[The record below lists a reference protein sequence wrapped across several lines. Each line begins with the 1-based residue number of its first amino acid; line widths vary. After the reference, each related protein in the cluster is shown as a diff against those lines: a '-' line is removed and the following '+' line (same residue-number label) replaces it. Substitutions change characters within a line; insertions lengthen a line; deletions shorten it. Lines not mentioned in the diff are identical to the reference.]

1 VSVEADGPKRIG
13 REDLRSLAIGATATI
28 VTPLPQFLTGAM
40 AVQMTGDLRFGA
52 GLLGVAIA
60 LNRAGQGVSSLFL
73 GRLADELGSTRALRL
88 AMWISAFTS
97 IGIATTARNFASLA
111 AWLFVASFAHA
122 LSQPA
127 SNRLLSRRVRPG
139 RLGTAFGL
147 KQSATPASTML
158 AGFAVPVFAVG
169 VGWRWAFVATAV
181 MALALVVTLSRRLP
195 ALAGNGPA
203 APAGAVTPGGS
214 KGSARSAR
222 NERVRIPFSPF
233 LGLTSVAFGLVLAG
247 NVVVPSFYVGSAV
260 EAGTRVELAGFLLG
274 VASVAAIV
282 TRIVSG
288 LACDHLIRRPLL
300 LVAALVAF
308 GGAGILL
315 LATGDPRLMSI
326 GVIMAVVGTWGFNA
340 VFWYAIVRAYPQA
353 PGSITGLLSPGG
365 QAGATLGVL
374 SFGFLV
380 ERFGYGTSWT
390 IAAVTAFVAAIA
402 MVAASVVLERSAR
415 PTGLENGGAGADSA
429 P

>member
-1 VSVEADGPKRIG
+1 VSAADGGPERRIS
-13 REDLRSLAIGATATI
+13 REEIRSLAIGATATI

-52 GLLGVAIA
+52 GLLGAAIA
-60 LNRAGQGVSSLFL
+60 INRAGQGISSLFL

-88 AMWISAFTS
+88 AMWISAVTS

-111 AWLFVASFAHA
+111 AWLFVASLAHA

-181 MALALVVTLSRRLP
+181 MALVLVVTLTRRMP
-195 ALAGNGPA
+195 ALPTPPEGEVVLQGRA
-203 APAGAVTPGGS
+203 AKAA
-214 KGSARSAR
+214 KKQQ
-222 NERVRIPFSPF
+222 RVRIPFSPF
-233 LGLTSVAFGLVLAG
+233 LVLTSFAFGLVLAG

-260 EAGTRVELAGFLLG
+260 EAGTRVEFAGFLLG
-274 VASVAAIV
+274 LASVAAIA
-282 TRIVSG
+282 TRILSG

-308 GGAGILL
+308 GGLGILL
-315 LATGDPRLMSI
+315 LATGDAQLMNY

-380 ERFGYGTSWT
+380 ERFGYATSWT
-390 IAAVTAFVAAIA
+390 LAAAAAFLSAIA
-402 MVAASVVLERSAR
+402 MVAASVLLERNPTA
-415 PTGLENGGAGADSA
+415 TGLEPDAGGDAAH
-429 P
+429 

>member
-1 VSVEADGPKRIG
+1 MSASEDGPQQRIG
-13 REDLRSLAIGATATI
+13 RAEIRSLAIGATATI

-52 GLLGVAIA
+52 GLLGAAIA
-60 LNRAGQGVSSLFL
+60 INRAGQGISSLFL

-88 AMWISAFTS
+88 AMWISAVS
-97 IGIATTARNFASLA
+97 SVGIATTARNFASLA
-111 AWLFVASFAHA
+111 AWLFVASLAHA

-169 VGWRWAFVATAV
+169 VGWRWSFVATAV
-181 MALALVVTLSRRLP
+181 MALALVVTLTRRMP
-195 ALAGNGPA
+195 ALPGRPDGEGVLDAKEARA
-203 APAGAVTPGGS
+203 A
-214 KGSARSAR
+214 KKQ
-222 NERVRIPFSPF
+222 ERVRIPFSPF
-233 LGLTSVAFGLVLAG
+233 LLLTSVAFGLVLAG

-260 EAGTRVELAGFLLG
+260 EAGTRVELAGLLLG

-282 TRIVSG
+282 TRILSG

-300 LVAALVAF
+300 LVASLVAF
-308 GGAGILL
+308 GGVGILL
-315 LATGDPRLMSI
+315 LATGDPRLMGF
-326 GVIMAVVGTWGFNA
+326 GVLMAVVGTWGFNA

-380 ERFGYGTSWT
+380 ERYGYATSWSL
-390 IAAVTAFVAAIA
+390 AAGASFLAAIA
-402 MVAASVVLERSAR
+402 MVAASIMLERDPTA
-415 PTGLENGGAGADSA
+415 TGLEPSGGSDAAH
-429 P
+429 

>member
-1 VSVEADGPKRIG
+1 
-13 REDLRSLAIGATATI
+13 
-28 VTPLPQFLTGAM
+28 
-40 AVQMTGDLRFGA
+40 
-52 GLLGVAIA
+52 
-60 LNRAGQGVSSLFL
+60 
-73 GRLADELGSTRALRL
+73 
-88 AMWISAFTS
+88 MWISAFTS
-97 IGIATTARNFASLA
+97 VGIATTARNFAGLA

-181 MALALVVTLSRRLP
+181 MALALIITLTRRLP
-195 ALAGNGPA
+195 PLPGSA
-203 APAGAVTPGGS
+203 AGAAAAGGTN
-214 KGSARSAR
+214 GAARPAR

-233 LGLTSVAFGLVLAG
+233 LLLTSVAFGLVLAG

-274 VASVAAIV
+274 AASLAAIV
-282 TRIVSG
+282 TRILSG

-315 LATGDPRLMSI
+315 LATGEPALMNV
-326 GVIMAVVGTWGFNA
+326 GVVMAVVGTWGFNA
-340 VFWYAIVRAYPQA
+340 VFWYAIVKAYPQA

-390 IAAVTAFVAAIA
+390 IAAITAFVAALA
-402 MVAASVVLERSAR
+402 MVAASILLERSPAA
-415 PTGLENGGAGADSA
+415 TGLEGGDGRDGSAG
-429 P
+429 

>member
-1 VSVEADGPKRIG
+1 MSAGEGSGRQRIG
-13 REDLRSLAIGATATI
+13 PAEIRSLVIGASATI

-40 AVQMTGDLRFGA
+40 AVQMTSDLRFGA
-52 GLLGVAIA
+52 ALLGVAIA
-60 LNRAGQGVSSLFL
+60 INRAGQGISSLFL
-73 GRLADELGSTRALRL
+73 GRLADQLGSTRALRL
-88 AMWISAFTS
+88 AMWISAITS
-97 IGIATTARNFASLA
+97 LGIATTARNFASLA

-147 KQSATPASTML
+147 KQSATPMSTML

-181 MALALVVTLSRRLP
+181 MALALVVTLTRRLP
-195 ALAGNGPA
+195 ALPANGAAVQGGAGTTGAAA
-203 APAGAVTPGGS
+203 APV
-214 KGSARSAR
+214 RS
-222 NERVRIPFSPF
+222 ERVRIPFSPF
-233 LGLTSVAFGLVLAG
+233 LLLTSVAFGLVLAG

-260 EAGTRVELAGFLLG
+260 EAGTRVEVAGFLLG
-274 VASVAAIV
+274 AASVAAIV
-282 TRIVSG
+282 VRILSG
-288 LACDHLIRRPLL
+288 LACDHLVRRPLL

-315 LATGDPRLMSI
+315 LATGEPRLMNV
-326 GVIMAVVGTWGFNA
+326 GVVMAVVGTWGFNA

-374 SFGFLV
+374 AFGFLV
-380 ERFGYGTSWT
+380 ERFGYGPSWT
-390 IAAVTAFVAAIA
+390 IAAGMAFTSAVA
-402 MVAASVVLERSAR
+402 MVAASVLLERSPSA
-415 PTGLENGGAGADSA
+415 TGLDGSEGGTG

>member
-1 VSVEADGPKRIG
+1 M
-13 REDLRSLAIGATATI
+13 RSLAVGAFATI

-40 AVQMTGDLRFGA
+40 AVQMTSDLRFGA
-52 GLLGVAIA
+52 GLLGAAIA
-60 LNRAGQGVSSLFL
+60 INRAGQGISSLFL

-88 AMWISAFTS
+88 AMWISAVS
-97 IGIATTARNFASLA
+97 SVGIAATARNFASLA
-111 AWLFVASFAHA
+111 AWLFIASLAHA

-147 KQSATPASTML
+147 KQAATPASTML

-181 MALALVVTLSRRLP
+181 MALALVVTLTRRMP
-195 ALAGNGPA
+195 ALAVLSAGEEALEGRA
-203 APAGAVTPGGS
+203 ARAA
-214 KGSARSAR
+214 KKQQ
-222 NERVRIPFSPF
+222 RVRIPFSPF
-233 LGLTSVAFGLVLAG
+233 LVLTSVAFGLVLAG

-260 EAGTRVELAGFLLG
+260 EAGTRVELAGLLLG
-274 VASVAAIV
+274 VASVAAIA
-282 TRIVSG
+282 TRILSG

-300 LVAALVAF
+300 LVASLIAF
-308 GGAGILL
+308 GGLGILL
-315 LATGDPRLMSI
+315 LATGESRLMNF

-380 ERFGYGTSWT
+380 ERFGYATSWNL
-390 IAAVTAFVAAIA
+390 AAGAAFLAAIA
-402 MVAASVVLERSAR
+402 MVAASVLLERNPAV
-415 PTGLENGGAGADSA
+415 TGLEPGAVGDATH
-429 P
+429 

>member
-1 VSVEADGPKRIG
+1 M
-13 REDLRSLAIGATATI
+13 RSLAVGAFATI

-40 AVQMTGDLRFGA
+40 AVQMTSDLRFGA
-52 GLLGVAIA
+52 GLLGAAIA
-60 LNRAGQGVSSLFL
+60 INRAGQGISSLFL

-88 AMWISAFTS
+88 AMWISAVS
-97 IGIATTARNFASLA
+97 SVGIAATARNFASLA
-111 AWLFVASFAHA
+111 AWLFIASLAHA

-147 KQSATPASTML
+147 KQAATPASTML

-181 MALALVVTLSRRLP
+181 MALALVVTLTRRMP
-195 ALAGNGPA
+195 ALAVLSAGEEALEGRA
-203 APAGAVTPGGS
+203 ARAA
-214 KGSARSAR
+214 KKQQ
-222 NERVRIPFSPF
+222 RVRIPFSPF
-233 LGLTSVAFGLVLAG
+233 LVLTSVAFGLVLAG

-274 VASVAAIV
+274 VASVAAIA
-282 TRIVSG
+282 TRILSG

-300 LVAALVAF
+300 LVASLIAF
-308 GGAGILL
+308 GGLGILL
-315 LATGDPRLMSI
+315 LATGESRLMNF

-380 ERFGYGTSWT
+380 ERFGYATSWNL
-390 IAAVTAFVAAIA
+390 AAGAAFLAAIA
-402 MVAASVVLERSAR
+402 MVAASVLLERNPAV
-415 PTGLENGGAGADSA
+415 TGLEPGAVGDATH
-429 P
+429 

>member
-1 VSVEADGPKRIG
+1 VSETGDGPQRIG
-13 REDLRSLAIGATATI
+13 RAEIRSLVIGATATV

-60 LNRAGQGVSSLFL
+60 INRAGQGISSLFL

-97 IGIATTARNFASLA
+97 VGIATTARNFASLA

-181 MALALVVTLSRRLP
+181 MALALVVTLTRRLP
-195 ALAGNGPA
+195 PLP
-203 APAGAVTPGGS
+203 
-214 KGSARSAR
+214 GSAVGAAAAGGTNGAARPAR

-233 LGLTSVAFGLVLAG
+233 LLLTSVAFGLVLAG

-274 VASVAAIV
+274 AASLAAIV
-282 TRIVSG
+282 TRILSG

-315 LATGDPRLMSI
+315 LATGEPALMNV
-326 GVIMAVVGTWGFNA
+326 GVVMAVVGTWGFNA
-340 VFWYAIVRAYPQA
+340 VFWYAIVKAYPQA

-390 IAAVTAFVAAIA
+390 IAAITAFVAALA
-402 MVAASVVLERSAR
+402 MVAASILLERSPAA
-415 PTGLENGGAGADSA
+415 TGLEGGDGRDGSAG
-429 P
+429 

>member
-1 VSVEADGPKRIG
+1 MSAGEGSGGQRIG
-13 REDLRSLAIGATATI
+13 PAEIRSLVIGASATI

-40 AVQMTGDLRFGA
+40 AVQMTSDLRFGA

-60 LNRAGQGVSSLFL
+60 INRAGQGISSLFL
-73 GRLADELGSTRALRL
+73 GRLADQLGSTRALRL
-88 AMWISAFTS
+88 AMWISAITS
-97 IGIATTARNFASLA
+97 LGIATTARNFTSLA
-111 AWLFVASFAHA
+111 AWLFAASLAHA

-147 KQSATPASTML
+147 KQSATPMSTML

-181 MALALVVTLSRRLP
+181 MALALVITLTRRLP
-195 ALAGNGPA
+195 ALPVNGA
-203 APAGAVTPGGS
+203 AVQGGAEAPNPGGAVAPV
-214 KGSARSAR
+214 R

-233 LGLTSVAFGLVLAG
+233 LLLTSVAFGLVLAG

-260 EAGTRVELAGFLLG
+260 EAGTRVEVAGFLLG
-274 VASVAAIV
+274 AASVAAIV
-282 TRIVSG
+282 TRILSG

-315 LATGDPRLMSI
+315 LATGEPRLMNI
-326 GVIMAVVGTWGFNA
+326 GVVMAVVGTWGFNA

-374 SFGFLV
+374 AFGFLV
-380 ERFGYGTSWT
+380 ERFGYGPSWT
-390 IAAVTAFVAAIA
+390 IAAGMAFASAVA
-402 MVAASVVLERSAR
+402 MVAASMLLERSPSA
-415 PTGLENGGAGADSA
+415 TGLDEPEGETG